1 MFRNK
6 TDRLNY
12 GSLLIPPNGYEL
24 NRAVATTYSLD
35 LETLTAATIALGVQE
50 NTDSAVADTP
60 VAMLRTLQKVADKV
74 VVFCEAGQTKI
85 PNTPSPLILL
95 LEKMIVTV
103 ALTEI
108 NGTFPSFHPKTW
120 TLEYENNEGEKLYR
134 FIVLSRNLTFDR
146 SWDVSFM
153 MEGSQKPGGKRHVK
167 PLKSFL
173 SFLSSWANNGK
184 RSEHQFDIIRQL
196 IDNLEDVKFELN
208 RKEFGDFEIMP
219 LGIGKEGADMRNDDL
234 FKGYPNEL
242 AGITF
247 KELTIMSPFVSTETI
262 YYLNSDR
269 FTLTGT
275 RRRLFT
281 RRSEIPK
288 IKDVANNFDVYVL
301 KDTIIDGEETLPE
314 GDEGNHQ
321 LQDIHAKMY
330 LRLKYPNHHLYLG
343 SMNASNSGIS
353 RNVEMMIKLEIK
365 NQYINMDRLCADF
378 FGGEEESKYNPFE
391 KVNLNTISE
400 ATADNTD
407 EKELEHILKSVCRIE
422 ARAEVLCDETDY
434 SVIIRFNEEDI
445 PKKVTIRPLRALN
458 QERALCKEI
467 SFTHLNLLHLSEF
480 YVVTVSGMENS
491 LSRIIMIPTDGI
503 PEDRDKK
510 IVQDII
516 HDKKSFM
523 DYVAMALGDDLL
535 ELFGSDLEESHNEN
549 GTGNSSEHI
558 SISTALYEKMLNVAY
573 ENKHR
578 LLEIEP
584 IMQMIDDK
592 NIISEEFR
600 ETYETFKS
608 AMKLKR

>member
-24 NRAVATTYSLD
+24 SRAVATTYSLD

-50 NTDSAVADTP
+50 NTDSVVAETP
-60 VAMLRTLQKVADKV
+60 VAMLRTLQKVADKL
-74 VVFCEAGQTKI
+74 VVFCEAGQTKT
-85 PNTPSPLILL
+85 PNTQSPLILL

-103 ALTEI
+103 ALPEA

-120 TLEYENNEGEKLYR
+120 TLEYENNDGDRLYR

-153 MEGSQKPGGKRHVK
+153 MEGSQKSGGKRHVK

-173 SFLSSWANNGK
+173 IFLDNGINNG
-184 RSEHQFDIIRQL
+184 RYEHQHDIISQL
-196 IDNLEDVKFELN
+196 IDNLYDVKFELN

-219 LGIGKEGADMRNDDL
+219 LGIGKEGADMLNDDL
-234 FKGYPNEL
+234 FKGYPDEL

-262 YYLNSDR
+262 KYLNSDR

-288 IKDVANNFDVYVL
+288 IRDVANNFNVYVL
-301 KDTIIDGEETLPE
+301 KDTIIDGEGALPE
-314 GDEGNHQ
+314 GEESHPQ

-391 KVNLNTISE
+391 KVDLNTISE
-400 ATADNTD
+400 ATVDNIE
-407 EKELEHILKSVCRIE
+407 EKELEYILKFVCRID
-422 ARAEVLCDETDY
+422 ARAEVLHDETDY
-434 SVIIRFNEEDI
+434 SVIIRFNEKNL
-445 PKKVTIRPLRALN
+445 PKNVIIRPLRVRN
-458 QERALCKEI
+458 QERAICEEI
-467 SFTHLNLLHLSEF
+467 TFAHLNLLHLSEF
-480 YVVTVSGMENS
+480 YVVTISGKGTT
-491 LSRIIMIPTDGI
+491 LSRVIMIPTDGI

-510 IVQDII
+510 IVRDII
-516 HDKKSFM
+516 YDKKSFL
-523 DYVAMALGDDLL
+523 DYVAMTLGDDLL
-535 ELFGSDLEESHNEN
+535 ELFGSNLEERHNEN
-549 GTGNSSEHI
+549 GTGNSRKQYYN
-558 SISTALYEKMLNVAY
+558 STPLYEKMLNVAY

-584 IMQMIDDK
+584 IMQIIDDK
-592 NIISEEFR
+592 KIISEEFR
-600 ETYETFKS
+600 VTYETFKS
-608 AMKLKR
+608 ALKLKR

>member
-1 MFRNK
+1 
-6 TDRLNY
+6 
-12 GSLLIPPNGYEL
+12 
-24 NRAVATTYSLD
+24 
-35 LETLTAATIALGVQE
+35 
-50 NTDSAVADTP
+50 
-60 VAMLRTLQKVADKV
+60 
-74 VVFCEAGQTKI
+74 
-85 PNTPSPLILL
+85 
-95 LEKMIVTV
+95 
-103 ALTEI
+103 
-108 NGTFPSFHPKTW
+108 
-120 TLEYENNEGEKLYR
+120 
-134 FIVLSRNLTFDR
+134 
-146 SWDVSFM
+146 
-153 MEGSQKPGGKRHVK
+153 
-167 PLKSFL
+167 
-173 SFLSSWANNGK
+173 
-184 RSEHQFDIIRQL
+184 
-196 IDNLEDVKFELN
+196 
-208 RKEFGDFEIMP
+208 
-219 LGIGKEGADMRNDDL
+219 
-234 FKGYPNEL
+234 
-242 AGITF
+242 
-247 KELTIMSPFVSTETI
+247 MSPFVSTETI
-262 YYLNSDR
+262 DYLNSHR

-314 GDEGNHQ
+314 GDEGNPQ

-434 SVIIRFNEEDI
+434 SVIIRFNEEDL

-480 YVVTVSGMENS
+480 YVVTVSGMEDS

-578 LLEIEP
+578 LLEIES

>member
-1 MFRNK
+1 
-6 TDRLNY
+6 
-12 GSLLIPPNGYEL
+12 
-24 NRAVATTYSLD
+24 
-35 LETLTAATIALGVQE
+35 
-50 NTDSAVADTP
+50 
-60 VAMLRTLQKVADKV
+60 
-74 VVFCEAGQTKI
+74 
-85 PNTPSPLILL
+85 
-95 LEKMIVTV
+95 
-103 ALTEI
+103 
-108 NGTFPSFHPKTW
+108 
-120 TLEYENNEGEKLYR
+120 
-134 FIVLSRNLTFDR
+134 
-146 SWDVSFM
+146 
-153 MEGSQKPGGKRHVK
+153 
-167 PLKSFL
+167 
-173 SFLSSWANNGK
+173 
-184 RSEHQFDIIRQL
+184 
-196 IDNLEDVKFELN
+196 
-208 RKEFGDFEIMP
+208 
-219 LGIGKEGADMRNDDL
+219 
-234 FKGYPNEL
+234 
-242 AGITF
+242 
-247 KELTIMSPFVSTETI
+247 
-262 YYLNSDR
+262 
-269 FTLTGT
+269 
-275 RRRLFT
+275 
-281 RRSEIPK
+281 
-288 IKDVANNFDVYVL
+288 
-301 KDTIIDGEETLPE
+301 
-314 GDEGNHQ
+314 
-321 LQDIHAKMY
+321 
-330 LRLKYPNHHLYLG
+330 
-343 SMNASNSGIS
+343 
-353 RNVEMMIKLEIK
+353 
-365 NQYINMDRLCADF
+365 MDRLCADF